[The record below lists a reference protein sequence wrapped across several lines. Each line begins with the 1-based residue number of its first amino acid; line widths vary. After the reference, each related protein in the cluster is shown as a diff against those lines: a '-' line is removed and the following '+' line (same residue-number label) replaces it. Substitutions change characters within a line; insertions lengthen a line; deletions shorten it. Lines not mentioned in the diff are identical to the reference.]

1 MKRRSRIE
9 FISYSRRVTV
19 RAEDDTR
26 DFAEK
31 AVVDIGVEA
40 LPDDAILSE
49 DSGHETGADRETAPG
64 PSLLRRL
71 LRLPPIRKHSP
82 LDKQN
87 INKENEP

>member
-40 LPDDAILSE
+40 LPE
-49 DSGHETGADRETAPG
+49 
-64 PSLLRRL
+64 
-71 LRLPPIRKHSP
+71 
-82 LDKQN
+82 
-87 INKENEP
+87 